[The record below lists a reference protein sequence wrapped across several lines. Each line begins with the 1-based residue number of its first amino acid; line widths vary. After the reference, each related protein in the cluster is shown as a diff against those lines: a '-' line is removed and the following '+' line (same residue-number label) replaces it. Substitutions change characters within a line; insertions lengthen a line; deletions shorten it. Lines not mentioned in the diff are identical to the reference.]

1 MAADATEGRSV
12 TSPAAARWSRRRTL
26 TVFAAAAGYAA
37 LGVPLAARLA
47 QAAGND
53 DLHRW
58 RGPALG
64 ARASLLIHHPDAEE
78 ARRIVGRALA
88 EIDRLEAVFSLYRDD
103 SALVRLNREGRLDSP
118 PLELVD
124 LLARAQQW
132 SRLTDGAF
140 DVTVQPLWDLHRRY
154 FARAGADPK
163 GPDEQSLAAARALV
177 DYRALEVETG
187 RIAFARPGMAATAN
201 GIAQGY
207 ICDRIADLLRDEG
220 LGNVL
225 IDLGEIQALGLGPGG
240 APWRVG
246 LADPRHAGATWR
258 ALDLTERAVATSA
271 LRPEDALPFV
281 HIFDPMQGRPAE
293 RLLSAS
299 VVARRAADAD
309 ALSTALLA
317 SAKLPRP
324 RAAWSALGIEA
335 VFSLDPSGTVN
346 HHPLPGV

>member
-1 MAADATEGRSV
+1 MAADAAEGRGV
-12 TSPAAARWSRRRTL
+12 TSPATVRWSRRRTL

-37 LGVPLAARLA
+37 LGVPPAARLA
-47 QAAGND
+47 QAAGNG
-53 DLHRW
+53 DLYRW
-58 RGPALG
+58 RGQALG
-64 ARASLLIHHPDAEE
+64 ARASLLVHHPDAEE

-88 EIDRLEAVFSLYRDD
+88 EVDRLEAVFSLYRDD
-103 SALVRLNREGRLDSP
+103 SALVRLNRAGRLDNP

-124 LLARAQQW
+124 LLARARQW
-132 SRLTDGAF
+132 SRLTGGAF
-140 DVTVQPLWDLHRRY
+140 DVTVQPLWDLHRRH
-154 FARAGADPK
+154 FARAGADPN
-163 GPDEQSLAAARALV
+163 GPDEQSLGAARALV

-187 RIAFARPGMAATAN
+187 RVAFARPGMAATAN

-220 LGNVL
+220 LDNVL

-246 LADPRHAGATWR
+246 LADPRQAGTTWQT
-258 ALDLTERAVATSA
+258 LDLTGRAVATSA

-281 HIFDPMQGRPAE
+281 HIFDPTQGRPAE

-317 SAKLPRP
+317 SARPPRP

-335 VFSLDPSGTVN
+335 VFSLDPLGAVTRHS
-346 HHPLPGV
+346 LPGA